1 MKHKIN
7 NHILVLNEIKLHLKE
22 QLDFNMKIGF
32 CGTMSVGKTTLVKAL
47 KELPEFKDYTFRTDR
62 SKYLMEMGIPL
73 NTDSTLKG
81 QLVFAAE
88 RASELMQ
95 EKIITDRTIVDVMAF
110 ANLSKSMEAHEKH
123 YLTSTLYYLIKEYDI
138 LFYVSPEGVEIE
150 NNGVRETD
158 AKYRIAID
166 KEIKS
171 ITQMFRGN
179 TITIK
184 GTIEERIE
192 QVKSAVAQYV

>member
-1 MKHKIN
+1 
-7 NHILVLNEIKLHLKE
+7 
-22 QLDFNMKIGF
+22 MKIGF

-47 KELPEFKDYTFRTDR
+47 KELPGFKDYTFRTER

-95 EKIITDRTIVDVMAF
+95 ENIITDRTVVDVMAF

-123 YLTSTLYYLIKEYDI
+123 YLTSTLYYLIKEYDV

-150 NNGVRETD
+150 DNGVRETD
-158 AKYRIAID
+158 AKYRMAID

-171 ITQMFRGN
+171 IVQMFRGN
-179 TITIK
+179 VITIK
-184 GTIEERIE
+184 GTTEERIE
-192 QVKSAVAQYV
+192 QVKNAIAQYV